1 MAYQTSMI
9 KDLSIALG
17 ALARV
22 QGIENEFERVRD
34 LLKDAI
40 STQERENTEAYIA
53 KKPPTKVH
61 NDDETPF

>member
-22 QGIENEFERVRD
+22 QGVENEFERVRD

-40 STQERENTEAYIA
+40 STQEKENTKAYIA
-53 KKPPTKVH
+53 EKPPTKVH